1 MELKDEFAGDN
12 ARLITCIRSLLE
24 LHEAGMMPLD
34 SAARNM
40 LTAAGARLAAAIC
53 RIAELEAAITGLEAE
68 NAGLALDKLT
78 APPAPDGITITRTE
92 HSTDVQGFQHYSAK
106 LSDGG
111 KMHFYAVRVVKTL
124 NADGPDA
131 READH
136 FAAIERRLLAGNPEE
151 V

>member
-1 MELKDEFAGDN
+1 MDIQSLKLVSDERAL
-12 ARLITCIRSLLE
+12 AVIRAFLQLNEFDAFRPNPTALAVALLE
-24 LHEAGMMPLD
+24 DAGK
-34 SAARNM
+34 
-40 LTAAGARLAAAIC
+40 RLAAATA
-53 RIAELEAAITGLEAE
+53 RITALEAE

-78 APPAPDGITITRTE
+78 APPAQDGIKIARAAFDE
-92 HSTDVQGFQHYSAK
+92 SATYQQYNAT
-106 LSDGG
+106 LSDGT
-111 KMHFYAVRVVKTL
+111 KQHFYAVCVVKRI